1 MTANNVLQFPNI
13 GAMPKPKNEEELG
26 ERFLKNKKTY
36 VDHVV
41 DHYGTQLIN
50 KLGMHG
56 LDVWEE
62 NFVLRFSFCVESL
75 RATLYGTLD
84 IDHPFHEIIEDSLE
98 LLDIDIEEFDDE
110 DL

>member
-1 MTANNVLQFPNI
+1 
-13 GAMPKPKNEEELG
+13 
-26 ERFLKNKKTY
+26 
-36 VDHVV
+36 
-41 DHYGTQLIN
+41 
-50 KLGMHG
+50 MHG
-56 LDVWEE
+56 FDVWEE

-84 IDHPFHEIIEDSLE
+84 LDHPFHEIIEDSLE

>member
-36 VDHVV
+36 IDHVI

-56 LDVWEE
+56 FDIYEE
-62 NFVLRFSFCVESL
+62 SFIYRYSFCVESL

-84 IDHPFHEIIEDSLE
+84 INHPFHQLMEDSLE
-98 LLDIDIEEFDDE
+98 TLDLDYEDFDDE